1 MLMCISLLYYG
12 GRSIFI
18 LDLDIYITCYCV
30 LATENCNNNPPP
42 QSSPQTPPMTSIV
55 KLTAENGETFH
66 FPTAFL
72 RENLK
77 ESIDKSSLQR
87 VSLIYQYH

>member
-1 MLMCISLLYYG
+1 MY
-12 GRSIFI
+12 
-18 LDLDIYITCYCV
+18 
-30 LATENCNNNPPP
+30 NNPPP
-42 QSSPQTPPMTSIV
+42 QSPPQTPPMTSIV

-77 ESIDKSSLQR
+77 ESIDKNSLQR
-87 VSLIYQYH
+87 VSFNLPISLPVVSILK